1 MALLTQT
8 DKTRIRQMREDGTP
22 VSYIA
27 AAMEMTVEEVEAVL
41 ARKEPHEEPKTRT
54 GKKYRTEPIS
64 DEVKA
69 EIISMAESGA
79 TIAEIKAK
87 TGVSQASISR
97 IKAAMKEK
105 EPAAAAT
112 ATDSVSSK
120 DENSLAHTNDN
131 TRAPKSQALRGVEV
145 IGLMQTMLIGIE
157 ENFGDNVEI
166 MSLRADSDTANIV
179 FRYGGT
185 AYDLSFGLAF

>member
-27 AAMEMTVEEVEAVL
+27 AAMELTVEEVEAVL
-41 ARKEPHEEPKTRT
+41 ARKEPPEQPKTRIE
-54 GKKYRTEPIS
+54 KKRDTRPLS

-69 EIISMAESGA
+69 EVISMVESGS

-97 IKAAMKEK
+97 IKSTMKEK
-105 EPAAAAT
+105 EPATAAT
-112 ATDSVSSK
+112 AADSEEKISQV
-120 DENSLAHTNDN
+120 ECTTNSVE
-131 TRAPKSQALRGVEV
+131 SQALKAAKAKLLAIYETLSPEETRAWELGEVYAEV
-145 IGLMQTMLIGIE
+145 IRGCGE
-157 ENFGDNVEI
+157 
-166 MSLRADSDTANIV
+166 
-179 FRYGGT
+179 
-185 AYDLSFGLAF
+185 

>member
-8 DKTRIRQMREDGTP
+8 DKTRIRQMREYGTP

-27 AAMEMTVEEVEAVL
+27 AAMELTVDEVEAVL
-41 ARKEPHEEPKTRT
+41 ARKEPHEAPKTPT

-69 EIISMAESGA
+69 EVISMAESGA

-105 EPAAAAT
+105 EPAAAAA
-112 ATDSVSSK
+112 ATDSKEKTVHVK
-120 DENSLAHTNDN
+120 DSTKSAE
-131 TRAPKSQALRGVEV
+131 SQALRGVNVLGVLECA
-145 IGLMQTMLIGIE
+145 L
-157 ENFGDNVEI
+157 DNAYGNDAEI
-166 MSLRADSDTANIV
+166 MSLRADSDTASIV

-185 AYDLSFGLAF
+185 AYSVQFGLAF

>member
-27 AAMEMTVEEVEAVL
+27 AAMELTVEEVEAVL
-41 ARKEPHEEPKTRT
+41 ARKEPPEQPKTRI
-54 GKKYRTEPIS
+54 KKKRDTRPLS

-69 EIISMAESGA
+69 EVISMAESGS

-97 IKAAMKEK
+97 IKSAMKEK
-105 EPAAAAT
+105 EPATAAT
-112 ATDSVSSK
+112 AADSEEKISQVECTTKSA
-120 DENSLAHTNDN
+120 E
-131 TRAPKSQALRGVEV
+131 SQALKAAKAKLLAIYETLSPEECRAWEMGEVYAEVVRGCGE
-145 IGLMQTMLIGIE
+145 
-157 ENFGDNVEI
+157 
-166 MSLRADSDTANIV
+166 
-179 FRYGGT
+179 
-185 AYDLSFGLAF
+185 

>member
-27 AAMEMTVEEVEAVL
+27 AAMEMTVEDVEAVL
-41 ARKEPHEEPKTRT
+41 ARKEPPEQPKTRIE
-54 GKKYRTEPIS
+54 KKRDTRPLS

-120 DENSLAHTNDN
+120 DENSLAHTNN
-131 TRAPKSQALRGVEV
+131 SIKAPESQALEAARRKLLAIYETLSPEETRAWELGEVYAEVVRGC
-145 IGLMQTMLIGIE
+145 GK
-157 ENFGDNVEI
+157 
-166 MSLRADSDTANIV
+166 
-179 FRYGGT
+179 
-185 AYDLSFGLAF
+185 

>member
-27 AAMEMTVEEVEAVL
+27 AAMELTVEEVEAVL
-41 ARKEPHEEPKTRT
+41 ARKEPPEQPKTRT
-54 GKKYRTEPIS
+54 EKKYRTEPIS

-69 EIISMAESGA
+69 EVISMAESGS

-97 IKAAMKEK
+97 IKSAMKEK
-105 EPAAAAT
+105 EPATAAT
-112 ATDSVSSK
+112 AADSEEKISQVECTTKSV
-120 DENSLAHTNDN
+120 E
-131 TRAPKSQALRGVEV
+131 SQALRGVNVLGVLECA
-145 IGLMQTMLIGIE
+145 L
-157 ENFGDNVEI
+157 DNAYGTDAEI
-166 MSLRADSDTANIV
+166 MSLRADSEQAHIM

-185 AYDLSFGLAF
+185 DYVLSFGLAF